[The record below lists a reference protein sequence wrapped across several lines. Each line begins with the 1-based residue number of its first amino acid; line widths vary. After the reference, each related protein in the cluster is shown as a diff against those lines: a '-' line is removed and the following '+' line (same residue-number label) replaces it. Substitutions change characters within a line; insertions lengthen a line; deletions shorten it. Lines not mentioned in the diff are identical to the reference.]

1 MGNESLLPVAPALDE
16 PLEML
21 EACHQRIEQQLNTL
35 ERLRAYLPEHG
46 ADETARRAAQGVLR
60 YFRLAGPNH
69 HADEEQDLFPAL
81 LRRATGNDAKTLVG
95 LIDILLV
102 EHAQMAD
109 ALAVVLSQLEP
120 IALGAG
126 TTLDASAVERV
137 AGLYRR
143 HIECENLE
151 LLPLARRWLTPP
163 DIERLSVT
171 MTARRQVG
179 TS

>member
-120 IALGAG
+120 IALA
-126 TTLDASAVERV
+126 ACRS
-137 AGLYRR
+137 
-143 HIECENLE
+143 
-151 LLPLARRWLTPP
+151 
-163 DIERLSVT
+163 
-171 MTARRQVG
+171 
-179 TS
+179 